1 MTYYEGKKYCCPFIF
16 DYPEHGCECEKEHE
30 ELYEKLKDNQDSEV
44 FFHSLDNTTLKEF
57 FKECDPAPFGGI
69 EGEDDILGSCDFR
82 LFENKKGKVEV
93 HLMPPLKFGDY
104 LDGDDACCC
113 EKCEDVIKSIQKKH
127 EWEKKY
133 DEKKEDIKR
142 FDEWREKTHP
152 NEEAFWYEENEEC
165 PNPDPW
171 QKSSYNSFEE
181 AIVGEY
187 GDKSEQ
193 AKQYSV
199 GMFAP
204 K

>member
-1 MTYYEGKKYCCPFIF
+1 MTYYEGKKYCCPFNF

-44 FFHSLDNTTLKEF
+44 FFHSLGNTTLKEF

-104 LDGDDACCC
+104 LGGDDECCC

-133 DEKKEDIKR
+133 DAEKAEKKD
-142 FDEWREKTHP
+142 
-152 NEEAFWYEENEEC
+152 
-165 PNPDPW
+165 
-171 QKSSYNSFEE
+171 
-181 AIVGEY
+181 
-187 GDKSEQ
+187 
-193 AKQYSV
+193 
-199 GMFAP
+199 
-204 K
+204 